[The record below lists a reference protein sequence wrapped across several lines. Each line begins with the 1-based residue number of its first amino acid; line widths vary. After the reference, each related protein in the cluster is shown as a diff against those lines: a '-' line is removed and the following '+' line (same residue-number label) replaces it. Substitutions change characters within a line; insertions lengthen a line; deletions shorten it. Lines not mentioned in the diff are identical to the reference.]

1 MTQIDFYT
9 NAPDKFRV
17 AVKLAEKAYG
27 QGQRTLIY
35 TADARSGDFLDNLMW
50 TTPPIGFVPHCRAGD
65 ELAEMTPVV
74 IDHRGEDITHDD
86 VLINLSGE
94 RPAFFSR
101 FHRLLEIIG
110 DDPADI
116 AGGRARWGF
125 YKERGYPLNHHD
137 LGKNRR

>member
-17 AVKLAEKAYG
+17 ACKLAEKACS
-27 QGQRTLIY
+27 QGQRTLVY
-35 TADARSGDFLDNLMW
+35 VADAASGDRLDALMW
-50 TTPPIGFVPHCRAGD
+50 SVPATGFLPHCRAGD
-65 ELAEMTPVV
+65 ELAGETPVV
-74 IDHRGEDITHDD
+74 IDHRGEDISHDD

-101 FHRLLEIIG
+101 FHRLLEIVG
-110 DDPADI
+110 LEEEDVGA
-116 AGGRARWGF
+116 ARERWGF

-137 LGKNRR
+137 LGKTR

>member
-9 NAPDKFRV
+9 NVPDKFRI
-17 AVKLAEKAYG
+17 ACQLAGKAYA

-35 TADARSGDFLDNLMW
+35 TADARSRDHLDTLLW
-50 TTPPIGFVPHCRAGD
+50 TTPAIGFIPHCKAGD

-86 VLINLSGE
+86 VLINLSDE

-101 FHRLLEIIG
+101 FQRLLEIIG
-110 DDPADI
+110 EDAAEKA
-116 AGGRARWGF
+116 AGRERWGF

-137 LGKNRR
+137 LGKSR

>member
-17 AVKLAEKAYG
+17 ACKLAEKAYA
-27 QGQRTLIY
+27 QGQRTLVY
-35 TADARSGDFLDNLMW
+35 VADAGSGERLDALMW
-50 TTPPIGFVPHCRAGD
+50 SAPATGFLPHCRAGD
-65 ELAEMTPVV
+65 ELAEQTPVV

-101 FHRLLEIIG
+101 FHRLLEIVGLDEGDIG
-110 DDPADI
+110 A
-116 AGGRARWGF
+116 ARERWGF

-137 LGKNRR
+137 LGKSR

>member
-9 NAPDKFRV
+9 NVPDRFRV
-17 AVKLAEKAYG
+17 ACKLAEKAYA

-35 TADARSGDFLDNLMW
+35 TADARSGDHLDTLMW
-50 TTPPIGFVPHCRAGD
+50 TTPALSFLPHCRAGD
-65 ELAEMTPVV
+65 ELAEMTPIV

-110 DDPADI
+110 EDAAEKA
-116 AGGRARWGF
+116 AGRERWGF

-137 LGKNRR
+137 LGKPR

>member
-17 AVKLAEKAYG
+17 ACKLAEKAYA
-27 QGQRTLIY
+27 QGQRTLVY
-35 TADARSGDFLDNLMW
+35 VADAGSGERLDALMW
-50 TTPPIGFVPHCRAGD
+50 SVPATGFLPHCRAGD
-65 ELAEMTPVV
+65 GLAGETPVV

-101 FHRLLEIIG
+101 FHRLLEIVG
-110 DDPADI
+110 TEKEDVGA
-116 AGGRARWGF
+116 ARERWGF

-137 LGKNRR
+137 LGKTR